1 MCGESDYPVL
11 YIHSIYKCI
20 EKMDELKNI
29 CDAIAAILLWFVVLL
44 GCLVIWVIIPV
55 ALAFS
60 AVVLL
65 IFLLDVL
72 GPVMGILTALMLA
85 IIIGVIIQQFT

>member
-1 MCGESDYPVL
+1 
-11 YIHSIYKCI
+11 
-20 EKMDELKNI
+20 MDELKNI

-44 GCLVIWVIIPV
+44 GCLVIWVIIPA
-55 ALAFS
+55 ALAFG

-65 IFLLDVL
+65 VFLLDVL